1 MYSNTTV
8 IGLMDEAY
16 FVPKKELLKWIWTVL
31 DLEMVCIQDLGA
43 GSVYCQLL
51 DAAFG
56 QKVAMNKVNWKAK
69 FEYEWINNLKIFQQT
84 LDKLNISKKINV
96 NFDDYLD

>member
-1 MYSNTTV
+1 
-8 IGLMDEAY
+8 
-16 FVPKKELLKWIWTVL
+16 
-31 DLEMVCIQDLGA
+31 
-43 GSVYCQLL
+43 
-51 DAAFG
+51 
-56 QKVAMNKVNWKAK
+56 MNKVNWKAK